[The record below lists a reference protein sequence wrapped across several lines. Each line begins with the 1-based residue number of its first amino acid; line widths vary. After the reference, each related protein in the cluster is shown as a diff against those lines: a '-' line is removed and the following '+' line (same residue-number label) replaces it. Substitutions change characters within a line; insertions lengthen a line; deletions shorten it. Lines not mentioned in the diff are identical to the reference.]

1 MPTDREVTVMT
12 NANGGQE
19 RPLSSNFQRHRDA
32 VAFSVAALVDDGSD
46 RAILWERV
54 A

>member
-1 MPTDREVTVMT
+1 MPTDGEVTVMT
-12 NANGGQE
+12 NANRGQE
-19 RPLSSNFQRHRDA
+19 RRLSFDCQRHPDA
-32 VAFSVAALVDDGSD
+32 AAFSVAALVDDGSD